1 MEPLTREQRD
11 ALRVSKKILAGIF
24 KTPDIEPPT
33 DTTDEGLKAYA
44 IETSTSLKAARMV
57 VKMFEKLEMLAK
69 EGEEID
75 VANEEQKSEEF
86 VEREKEAARVVGQ
99 NL

>member
-1 MEPLTREQRD
+1 MKPLTREERA
-11 ALRVSKKILAGIF
+11 ALRVSKNILAGIF
-24 KTPDIEPPT
+24 KTPDIEPPA

-44 IETSTSLKAARMV
+44 IETSTSLKAARIV
-57 VKMFEKLEMLAK
+57 VKMFEKLDELIK

-75 VANEEQKSEEF
+75 IAKEEQKSEEF
-86 VEREKEAARVVGQ
+86 VEQEKEAARIVGQ